1 MRLTGGFRIL
11 SQLSLPITQLNCLF
25 LYSAYE
31 VCALFPG
38 DSDDEIEMEVVN
50 EENKE
55 EESLYVEILDVCR
68 GR

>member
-1 MRLTGGFRIL
+1 MAKR
-11 SQLSLPITQLNCLF
+11 

-55 EESLYVEILDVCR
+55 EESLDVEILDVE
-68 GR
+68 GDDEELIDHNQWADQKKI